1 MGTGDSIGFAATSD
15 HPQGCFRSSVNNRV
29 YFNKGEGGHAE
40 KSNNRADV
48 IICQL
53 INEYEGTWTALSDV
67 SELKVTASSSH
78 TEYTPDNLKNKK
90 SKVPWHSEGNEGKN
104 QWLMFEFP
112 EPQRVDG
119 FRMQAYYASKLVR
132 SWMGSSFKDYR
143 FEKSNDGKTWT
154 TIKSGRGKDLNC
166 CEWQE
171 IRWIRSSPAKFFR
184 LYMVNNWGNARWQTI
199 YKLELSL
206 EDCSK
211 DISVT
216 GRWVMREVAAA
227 PGWAA
232 KMGVSVT
239 RSQTSSSKHT
249 WNWSQE
255 WSTSVESSIGGS
267 LSVEKQKA
275 SKAE

>member
-1 MGTGDSIGFAATSD
+1 MG
-15 HPQGCFRSSVNNRV
+15 
-29 YFNKGEGGHAE
+29 
-40 KSNNRADV
+40 SNNRADV

-143 FEKSNDGKTWT
+143 FEKSNDGKTCT
-154 TIKSGRGKDLNC
+154 TIKSGQGKDLNC

-171 IRWIRSSPAKFFR
+171 IRWISSSSAKFFR
-184 LYMVNNWGNARWQTI
+184 LYMVNNWGNARWQSI

-206 EDCSK
+206 ETTTQAPKSTTPK
-211 DISVT
+211 PTTTTISTTATTTTATILTAHT
-216 GRWVMREVAAA
+216 GSSTPAAA
-227 PGWAA
+227 TTTAA
-232 KMGVSVT
+232 TTVDSDGVFSP
-239 RSQTSSSKHT
+239 
-249 WNWSQE
+249 
-255 WSTSVESSIGGS
+255 
-267 LSVEKQKA
+267 
-275 SKAE
+275 